1 MNKNKIL
8 LASAVSAML
17 IIGLTTV
24 FAQQPVNSGQMEHS
38 SMDHSGNGSAATQS
52 ADPGKAKPNNVVDG
66 MDMRGGDKGMG
77 GMDHGAG
84 HGGGMMR
91 KMMCGFAD
99 QIDGRLA
106 FLKAELKLTEQQNTV
121 WNTFS
126 ESWRGVAT
134 KALAKCDAM
143 GAHMNMQHEDGGVI
157 GKLSMMEMHMADHLE
172 VVRAQKAALE
182 PLFNVLDDK
191 QKKTA
196 NEIFS
201 ETMKVGMQMGGHMK
215 HGSGMKH

>member
-1 MNKNKIL
+1 
-8 LASAVSAML
+8 
-17 IIGLTTV
+17 
-24 FAQQPVNSGQMEHS
+24 
-38 SMDHSGNGSAATQS
+38 MDHSGHSGATTQW

-66 MDMRGGDKGMG
+66 MEMRGGDKGMG

-91 KMMCGFAD
+91 KMMCGFAE

-106 FLKAELKLTEQQNTV
+106 FLKAELKLTEQQNAV

-126 ESWRGVAT
+126 ESWRGAAT

-143 GAHMNMQHEDGGVI
+143 GAHMNMQHGDGGVI
-157 GKLSMMEMHMADHLE
+157 GKLSMMEMHMTDHLE

-196 NEIFS
+196 NEIFA

-215 HGSGMKH
+215 HGGGMKH